1 LLSKQKAIEQVQ
13 AKLFVDVYEKSGK
26 QQTYFW
32 HGTATVSELHALA
45 ERFLGKRRADM
56 ILHDYTREYNID
68 LKQDLNAQPNLVNIV
83 EWKLAGAIGAASAR
97 LMVSSVIKGEVLSID
112 AVMEI
117 LDETTQVM
125 EYSRR
130 LEQKSRELETA
141 TKELRAANESLR
153 ELDKLKDEFV
163 STVSH
168 ELRTPLTSIR
178 AFSEILR
185 DNPGMNTEQ
194 RQGFL
199 DIVVRETERLSRL
212 INDVLDLAKIES
224 GRMDW
229 KIERLDLR
237 ELMKDS
243 VTAVSQLFNDR
254 EVELDHRLPIEAA
267 LANVD
272 RDRIIQVII
281 NLLSNAGKFC
291 ESGKGKALIHLSK
304 DGQHYKVEVR
314 DNGPGIPRDQIESIF
329 EKFHQVSDDQK
340 GKPKGTGLGLSI
352 SQKIVEYHG
361 GKIWVE
367 SELGKGTTFAF
378 LIPIAEPQEGGRAT
392 TAPT

>member
-1 LLSKQKAIEQVQ
+1 MK
-13 AKLFVDVYEKSGK
+13 
-26 QQTYFW
+26 
-32 HGTATVSELHALA
+32 
-45 ERFLGKRRADM
+45 
-56 ILHDYTREYNID
+56 
-68 LKQDLNAQPNLVNIV
+68 
-83 EWKLAGAIGAASAR
+83 
-97 LMVSSVIKGEVLSID
+97 
-112 AVMEI
+112 
-117 LDETTQVM
+117 
-125 EYSRR
+125 
-130 LEQKSRELETA
+130 
-141 TKELRAANESLR
+141 
-153 ELDKLKDEFV
+153 
-163 STVSH
+163 
-168 ELRTPLTSIR
+168 
-178 AFSEILR
+178 
-185 DNPGMNTEQ
+185 TEQ

-254 EVELDHRLPIEAA
+254 EVKLDHRLPVEAA

-291 ESGKGKALIHLSK
+291 ESGKGRALIHLSK
-304 DGQHYKVEVR
+304 DGHQYRVEVR
-314 DNGPGIPRDQIESIF
+314 DNGPGIPRDQIVNIF

-378 LIPIAEPQEGGRAT
+378 SIPTAEPQEDGRAT

>member
-1 LLSKQKAIEQVQ
+1 
-13 AKLFVDVYEKSGK
+13 
-26 QQTYFW
+26 
-32 HGTATVSELHALA
+32 
-45 ERFLGKRRADM
+45 
-56 ILHDYTREYNID
+56 
-68 LKQDLNAQPNLVNIV
+68 
-83 EWKLAGAIGAASAR
+83 
-97 LMVSSVIKGEVLSID
+97 
-112 AVMEI
+112 MEI

-130 LEQKSRELETA
+130 LEQKSRELEAATA
-141 TKELRAANESLR
+141 ELRAANEGLR
-153 ELDKLKDEFV
+153 ELDRLKDEFV

-168 ELRTPLTSIR
+168 ELRTPLTSLR

-185 DNPGMNTEQ
+185 DNPEMGTEQ

-229 KIERLDLR
+229 NIERLDLR
-237 ELMKDS
+237 DLMKDS
-243 VTAVSQLFNDR
+243 VTAVSQLFNERQVDI
-254 EVELDHRLPIEAA
+254 EHQLPPEPAM
-267 LANVD
+267 ANVD

-291 ESGKGKALIHLSK
+291 ESGRGRALIHLYK
-304 DGQHYKVEVR
+304 DDQSYKIEVQ
-314 DNGPGIPRDQIESIF
+314 DNGPGIPPDQIEHIF

-361 GKIWVE
+361 GRIWVE
-367 SELGKGTTFAF
+367 SHLGHGTTFAF
-378 LIPIAEPQEGGRAT
+378 SIPMHYAQQEWAVK